1 MRVNAWRPPARPSA
15 GVSCP
20 ANWLQKFCR
29 RRMRA
34 AAAAAAAAAD
44 AVMIHRCWRQWQ
56 SVGGWL
62 SISRAPS
69 SHAAAITD
77 QLSLVE
83 WLARVFDIH
92 PTTDEL

>member
-1 MRVNAWRPPARPSA
+1 MRVNAWRPPARPLASA
-15 GVSCP
+15 APQIG
-20 ANWLQKFCR
+20 CR
-29 RRMRA
+29 SSVGGGGGCGLLLLLL
-34 AAAAAAAAAD
+34 D
-44 AVMIHRCWRQWQ
+44 AVMIRRCWRQWQ